1 MHNPTTYSVAFW
13 VGMLPLVAL
22 VLLFLASD
30 TNDRWCIVA
39 AMVWIFIYVAGLAV
53 LS

>member
-1 MHNPTTYSVAFW
+1 MQNLTTYSVAFW

-22 VLLFLASD
+22 ALLFLGSN

-39 AMVWIFIYVAGLAV
+39 AMVWILIYVAGLAV

>member
-22 VLLFLASD
+22 VLLFLGD
-30 TNDRWCIVA
+30 DNERWCIIA
-39 AMVWIFIYVAGLAV
+39 AMVWIAIYVAGLAV